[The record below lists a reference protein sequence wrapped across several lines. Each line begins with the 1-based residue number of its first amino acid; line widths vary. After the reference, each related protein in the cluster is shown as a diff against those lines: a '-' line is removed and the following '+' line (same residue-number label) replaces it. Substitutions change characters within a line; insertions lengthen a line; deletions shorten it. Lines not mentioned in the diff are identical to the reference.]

1 MEFDNLTEEEKAK
14 LWELWKAMKSKEA
27 KEEQKA
33 VITREKTEEKPKPLY
48 KAYWP
53 LGEGQGISLT
63 LWENSLQLE
72 RRVRD
77 ENKNWKTEQQI
88 VLARQILE
96 KLFIRLPY
104 LFKLMKDEREY

>member
-1 MEFDNLTEEEKAK
+1 MNFENLSEEEKAK
-14 LWELWKAMKSKEA
+14 LWQLWKAMKSKEA

-33 VITREKTEEKPKPLY
+33 VPPKTQKTEEKPKPLY
-48 KAYWP
+48 KNYFP

-63 LWENSLQLE
+63 LWENGLQLE
-72 RRVRD
+72 RKVRD

-104 LFKLMKDEREY
+104 LFKLMKEE